1 MSTNPKVMHS
11 MRCDH
16 PDGCS
21 AELETYDGGS
31 WLYDTAEEARNAA
44 RDYDWVTDG
53 ERDFCDRHR
62 DDLLEAADQ
71 SFCPPLEP
79 GDDET
84 CTHTPTCPTGS
95 AEQ

>member
-21 AELETYDGGS
+21 SELETYDGGS

-53 ERDFCDRHR
+53 ERDYCDRHR
-62 DDLLEAADQ
+62 DDLAA
-71 SFCPPLEP
+71 SE
-79 GDDET
+79 
-84 CTHTPTCPTGS
+84 GS
-95 AEQ
+95 VS